1 MEKNA
6 LIEVSGLS
14 KKYKSY
20 HALNN
25 LNFKVYEGEIFGFLG
40 PSGAGKTTTIKILT
54 GQLKQTSGSAYI
66 LKLPAEKVTE
76 DIYQEIGI
84 VSDMSGI
91 YERLTV
97 YQNLAFFG
105 KLFSVNQSYIEE
117 LLRKF
122 GLFDHRDKLAGKLS
136 KGMKQRLVLIRAIL
150 HKPKILFLDEPT
162 SGLDPVS
169 ANSVHDILDQL
180 RKQGTAIFLTTH
192 NMDEAEKLCDRIALL
207 NEGFISELDT
217 PAALRKKFNR
227 NKQFKVQLTDQT
239 EAILDDSEHSLN
251 KIKDWFSN
259 HLIETIHSCEP
270 TLEQVFLEATGRKL
284 I

>member
-54 GQLKQTSGSAYI
+54 GQLKQTSGSANI
-66 LKLPAEKVTE
+66 LNLPTGKITE

-97 YQNLAFFG
+97 YQNLVFFG
-105 KLFSVNQSYIEE
+105 KLFSVNPSYIEE

-122 GLFDHRDKLAGKLS
+122 GLFDHRDKLASNLS

-207 NEGFISELDT
+207 NDGVISELDT

-227 NKQFKVQLTDQT
+227 NKQYKVQLINQT

-251 KIKDWFSN
+251 KIKDWLSN
-259 HLIETIHSCEP
+259 QLIETIHSCEP
-270 TLEQVFLEATGRKL
+270 TLEQIFLEATGRKL
-284 I
+284 G

>member
-1 MEKNA
+1 MEKKA

-14 KKYKSY
+14 KNYKTY

-25 LNFKVYEGEIFGFLG
+25 LSFTVYEGEIFGFLG

-66 LKLPAEKVTE
+66 LNLPAEKITE
-76 DIYQEIGI
+76 DIYKEIGI

-105 KLFSVNQSYIEE
+105 KLFSVSSSYIEE
-117 LLRKF
+117 QLRKF
-122 GLFDHRDKLAGKLS
+122 GLFDHRDKLAGNLS

-162 SGLDPVS
+162 SGLDPLS

-207 NEGFISELDT
+207 NDGVISELDT

-227 NKQFKVQLTDQT
+227 NKQYKVQLTDQT

-251 KIKDWFSN
+251 KINDWFSN

-270 TLEQVFLEATGRKL
+270 TLEQIFLEATGRKL
-284 I
+284 V